1 MALLTT
7 DQSLQRVETLFG
19 TGQPGDTLGERPQ
32 FFEPGGLA
40 AAPGRLYV
48 ADTNNHRIC
57 IADLT
62 TGTVTALTFQR
73 P

>member
-7 DQSLQRVETLFG
+7 AQSLQRLETLFG
-19 TGQPGDTLGERPQ
+19 RGQPGDALGRRPQ
-32 FFEPGGLA
+32 FSEPGGLTP
-40 AAPGRLYV
+40 APGRLFI

-57 IADLT
+57 VADLT

-73 P
+73 L

>member
-1 MALLTT
+1 M
-7 DQSLQRVETLFG
+7 ETLFG
-19 TGQPGDTLGERPQ
+19 GAGPGTAHGERPQ

-57 IADLT
+57 VADLT
-62 TGTVTALTFQR
+62 TGTVPALTFQR